1 MKSLNIYLNFSG
13 NCQEAFEFYQSVFGG
28 ELTNRQTYGEVPG
41 DNSDEIEKNKLV
53 HIRLQVG
60 LVSLMGGDRP
70 SSMGN
75 TITGN
80 SYTVSFVTEDIIE
93 AAQVFERLSVGGM
106 VLMPLAPSFW
116 GSTFGMVNDKFGIQW
131 MVNCEKTIQN

>member
-28 ELTNRQTYGEVPG
+28 ELTNRQTYGEIPG
-41 DNSDEIEKNKLV
+41 DQSQESEKNKLV

-70 SSMGN
+70 NSMGE
-75 TITGN
+75 TSFGN
-80 SYTVSFVTEDIIE
+80 AYTVSFQTEDLKE
-93 AAQVFERLSVGGM
+93 ATQVFNGLATGGT
-106 VLMPLAPSFW
+106 VVMPLAESFW
-116 GSTFGMVNDKFGIQW
+116 GSTFGMLNDKFGIQW
-131 MVNCEKTIQN
+131 MINCEKVV